1 MTKFIVASLAIAAF
15 GFAGAAENP
24 ALRANV
30 GVGLGTLL
38 FEAAEA
44 DGLLSQTA
52 AATTNGILGNQTF
65 AITSGTM
72 GAKKWDGLVEN
83 RALKDYVRDNLD
95 ILARDMAAG
104 SGEALTTLAELAGVA
119 ESDRPA
125 FYAKLQANYS
135 RIFTSADVTSDQVL
149 ANIGATVA

>member
-1 MTKFIVASLAIAAF
+1 MAKFIVASLAIVAI
-15 GFAGAAENP
+15 GSAGAAENP

-38 FEAAEA
+38 FEAVDN

-52 AATTNGILGNQTF
+52 AATTNASFGSQTF
-65 AITSGTM
+65 AITSGTS
-72 GAKKWDGLVEN
+72 GAKKWDGIVEN
-83 RALKDYVRDNLD
+83 RDLKDYVRDNMD

-119 ESDRPA
+119 EIDRPA

-149 ANIGATVA
+149 ANIGSTVA